1 MCGPSKSYDRHSIA
15 VDHREAV
22 VDPAK
27 GWTNWDDYIERMFCE
42 ESGFD
47 ILCHEHHDAKS
58 KVENLERKQTRAEAN
73 LKKKL
78 HTREVRK
85 RNPKVNKH
93 TGSSIDDFLKECG
106 INLEEDLDKS
116 K

>member
-1 MCGPSKSYDRHSIA
+1 M
-15 VDHREAV
+15 DHIHPV
-22 VDPAK
+22 VDPAV
-27 GWTNWDDYIERMFCE
+27 GWVSLDMFADRLLCD
-42 ESGFD
+42 ESGFQA
-47 ILCHEHHDAKS
+47 ICLECHDVKT
-58 KVENLERKQTRAEAN
+58 KGENQIRKQTRAEAN

-93 TGSSIDDFLKECG
+93 TGGSLDEFLKECG
-106 INLEEDLDKS
+106 ISLEDKELDKS

>member
-1 MCGPSKSYDRHSIA
+1 M
-15 VDHREAV
+15 DHISPV
-22 VDPAK
+22 VDPAV
-27 GWTNWDDYIERMFCE
+27 GWVSLDVFADRLLCD
-42 ESGFD
+42 ESGYQC
-47 ILCHEHHDAKS
+47 ICVTCHDAKT
-58 KVENLERKQTRAEAN
+58 KGENQIRKQTRAEAN

-93 TGSSIDDFLKECG
+93 TGGSLDDFLKECG
-106 INLEEDLDKS
+106 IDIEEKLDKS